1 MQTIFDSFSSS
12 LRRRALPSLIATG
25 ALAVGALCSA
35 RPALANEALAAQDL
49 KAQLPTSRLGLV
61 GLDLNL
67 QIEKV
72 LPAGAAGVPK
82 QGVIVKRYL
91 PRGQWTAQGAGG
103 PNHSVA
109 SGSYRLSHQG
119 ANVLEDRSV
128 DANGQQHSTLRY
140 SFESEKSGTWVQT
153 LASGQQLSGHFTG
166 TPSQPSSD
174 QMLAPASNA
183 GLHVALI
190 IKSAIAPQLPPG
202 VYPSA
207 GLVLQTYA
215 QDGTLTLQGF
225 GPGNINS
232 KGTFSYKRLSAN
244 TAVEE
249 TIQTSDAFTLPYTMV
264 YTFKT
269 PNSGSW
275 YQDFYNGLIRFSGT
289 FDTFSTK

>member
-1 MQTIFDSFSSS
+1 MQTTFGSSSS
-12 LRRRALPSLIATG
+12 LRRRALPSLFATG
-25 ALAVGALCSA
+25 AIAVGALFSA
-35 RPALANEALAAQDL
+35 TSTQANEALAAQDL
-49 KAQLPTSRLGLV
+49 KAHVPMNRLGLV

-91 PRGQWTAQGAGG
+91 PRGQWTSQGAGG

-109 SGSYRLSHQG
+109 SGSYRLSHYG
-119 ANVLEDRSV
+119 ANILEDRSV
-128 DANGQQHSTLRY
+128 DVSGQNHSTIRY
-140 SFESEKSGTWVQT
+140 SFESEKSGSWVQT
-153 LASGQQLSGHFTG
+153 LANGQQLSGHFTG
-166 TPSQPSSD
+166 TPSQPNSD
-174 QMLAPASNA
+174 QMLAPSTNA

-232 KGTFSYKRLSAN
+232 KGTYSYKRLSAN

-249 TIQTSDAFTLPYTMV
+249 TIQTSDSFTLPYTMV
-264 YTFKT
+264 YTFQT
-269 PNSGSW
+269 PNSGTW
-275 YQDFYNGLIRFSGT
+275 YQNFYNGLIRFSGT
-289 FDTFSTK
+289 FDTFSAK